1 MNEGDRIVLNT
12 SPWIALSICGQIN
25 LLQKFFR
32 EVYMPIAVKEEII
45 AGGELGI
52 GIKELKT
59 SPWIKIERV
68 SDPHKVKLLYE
79 LEQGEAEVIVLAKE
93 KRVNKVLIDE
103 KIARLQAKVL
113 GLQVIGTLGLLL
125 KAKKE
130 AILPAI
136 RPLIQKM
143 MDEGIWIKQGLLKG
157 ILIEAG
163 EIPGTHV

>member
-1 MNEGDRIVLNT
+1 MNEEDRIAVNT

-32 EVYMPIAVKEEII
+32 EVYIPIAVKEEIL
-45 AGGELGI
+45 AGGKLGI
-52 GIKELKT
+52 GVKELKT

-93 KRVNKVLIDE
+93 RGINKVLIDE

-113 GLQVIGTLGLLL
+113 GLEVLGTLGLLL
-125 KAKKE
+125 RAKKE
-130 AILPAI
+130 GLLPAI

-143 MDEGIWIKQGLLKG
+143 RDEGIWIKEDLIKG

-163 EIPGTHV
+163 EIPSTHV